1 MSPLVTIGIPTVRR
15 VHYLAEAVESALA
28 QTHPHVEVLISQDF
42 GPGGLDPAVRQYA
55 LSLASRDSRV
65 RVLFSDRSLGL
76 AGNWNNLA
84 DRAEGEFL
92 VTMGDDDRLLPEF
105 VATLLAAA
113 ERDDDVIFSNHYAI
127 DEHGA
132 RQDEASRRLTAEFCR
147 DALTAGRVAQAERLV
162 WQNSVPMTSALIRTS
177 HLRRLR
183 FKDGLNTPEIE
194 FFARLAH
201 EGGRFCFVP
210 AYLAE
215 YRTHAG
221 SATSGGL
228 RLERLVWALLPLPV
242 SQGAADHKRRL
253 IGHFMQGAVER
264 CLRAGDVD
272 QARKLL
278 ATGYVD
284 NDVRMMAHRMIAKLP
299 PKPAA
304 MAAQGLRQV
313 VKTTRYLRGHEN
325 L

>member
-15 VHYLAEAVESALA
+15 VHYLAEAVKSALA
-28 QTHPHVEVLISQDF
+28 QTHPHVEVLISQDL
-42 GPGGLDPAVRQYA
+42 GPEGLDPAVRDYA
-55 LSLASRDSRV
+55 VSVASRDPRV
-65 RVLFSDRSLGL
+65 HVLFSDRSLGL
-76 AGNWNNLA
+76 AGNWNKLA
-84 DRAEGEFL
+84 GRAEGEFL

-105 VATLLAAA
+105 VATLLDCAAP
-113 ERDDDVIFSNHYAI
+113 DDDVIFSNHYVI

-132 RQDEASRRLTAEFCR
+132 RQVDTTRRLTAAFHR

-162 WQNSVPMTSALIRTS
+162 WQNGVPMTSSLIRTS

-201 EGGRFCFVP
+201 EGGHFCFAP
-210 AYLAE
+210 AHLAE
-215 YRTHAG
+215 YRTHTG

-242 SQGAADHKRRL
+242 SPGAADHKRRL

-272 QARKLL
+272 QARRLL
-278 ATGYVD
+278 ATGYAD
-284 NDVRMMAHRMIAKLP
+284 NDVRMMAHRIVAKLP
-299 PKPAA
+299 ATPAA
-304 MAAQGLRQV
+304 IAAQGLRHV
-313 VKTTRYLRGHEN
+313 VRTTRFLRGHES